1 MLLPMTLSVA
11 VFAVMDRVARVMR
24 EPTPM
29 VISRGASGA
38 HALQAQ
44 RGVDDPPELVGV
56 GGIGGVAGAL
66 QALRELARVAAALDH
81 LGVARAVLEQAGPV
95 LEGLLV
101 GGVGAEVG
109 RDLLRLAVDHL
120 GGGHAGGGAL
130 PVRAGLDAEE
140 VEGAAAVSRA
150 DLLAAPAGL
159 QRRLGEDEVG
169 GDAGLR
175 RRGLGGGAVAA
186 HEVERGVA
194 GGCGLG
200 GRA

>member
-44 RGVDDPPELVGV
+44 RGVDDPSELVGV
-56 GGIGGVAGAL
+56 GGVGGVAGAL
-66 QALRELARVAAALDH
+66 QALGELARVAAAL
-81 LGVARAVLEQAGPV
+81 
-95 LEGLLV
+95 
-101 GGVGAEVG
+101 
-109 RDLLRLAVDHL
+109 DHL

-140 VEGAAAVSRA
+140 VEGVAAVGRP

-186 HEVERGVA
+186 HEVERGVS
-194 GGCGLG
+194 GGRGLG